1 MDGLILMNGGK
12 HSDVPISHSKLL
24 LAMEDI
30 GGIANKKFNAS
41 FRPSS
46 VLREVVL
53 VTSVK

>member
-1 MDGLILMNGGK
+1 
-12 HSDVPISHSKLL
+12 
-24 LAMEDI
+24 MEDI